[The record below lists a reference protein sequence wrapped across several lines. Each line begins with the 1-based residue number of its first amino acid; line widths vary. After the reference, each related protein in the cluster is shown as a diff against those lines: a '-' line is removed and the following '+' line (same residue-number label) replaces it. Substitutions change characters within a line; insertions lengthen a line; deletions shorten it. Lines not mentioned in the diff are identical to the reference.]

1 MVFAKYDLYTTIA
14 GSLRYGLVLETS
26 ATKYKF
32 SSPEICGSLGSLG
45 CSASAVTVIFIGA
58 VL

>member
-1 MVFAKYDLYTTIA
+1 MPMFAKYNLYTTVT

-26 ATKYKF
+26 ATKYKV

-45 CSASAVTVIFIGA
+45 CSVLAVIIFIGA

>member
-1 MVFAKYDLYTTIA
+1 MFAKYNLYTTIT

-32 SSPEICGSLGSLG
+32 SSPEF
-45 CSASAVTVIFIGA
+45 VDR
-58 VL
+58 